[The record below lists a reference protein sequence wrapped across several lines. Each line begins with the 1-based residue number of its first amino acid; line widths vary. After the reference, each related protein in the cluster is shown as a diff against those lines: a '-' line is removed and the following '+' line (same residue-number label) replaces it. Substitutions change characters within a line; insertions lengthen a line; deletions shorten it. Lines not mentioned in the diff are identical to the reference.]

1 MEENKITWDTPCK
14 KAEGI
19 VEYFS
24 CLVQPFSHN
33 NKDEINHERYELG
46 SALCMVMG
54 TGQRE
59 PTYYDLYK
67 VIICRTP
74 FALTTLKLAVSTFL
88 DENGKYL
95 INNVPL
101 PSQIEIANKFEEFLT
116 KNI

>member
-14 KAEGI
+14 AAEGI
-19 VEYFS
+19 VGYFS
-24 CLVQPFSHN
+24 SFMQPFSNN
-33 NKDEINHERYELG
+33 NKDEIDYARYELG
-46 SALCMVMG
+46 SALCMIMG
-54 TGQRE
+54 TGECE

-67 VIICRTP
+67 VIIYRTP
-74 FALTTLKLAVSTFL
+74 LNLTTLKLAVSTFL

-116 KNI
+116 KRF